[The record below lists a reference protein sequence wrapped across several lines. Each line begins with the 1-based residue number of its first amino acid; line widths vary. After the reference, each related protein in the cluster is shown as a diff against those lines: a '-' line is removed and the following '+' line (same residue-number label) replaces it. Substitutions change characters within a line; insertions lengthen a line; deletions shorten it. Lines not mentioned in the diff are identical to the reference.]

1 MLACADV
8 DYRAAEVVAGCVW
21 FRDWADAQPSVERV
35 VVSSSPPA
43 AYLPGRFFERELPYL
58 LAVLDPLPDVVVVDA
73 HVWLAGDDPGLGA
86 HLFEALGRERAV
98 VGVAKRAF
106 RGQTRAIPILRG
118 ASRQP
123 LFVTA
128 AGIDPTEAAE
138 SVRRMHGPH
147 RIPTLIKRA
156 DRLGR
161 EHDVS
166 DGGGG
171 HL

>member
-8 DYRAAEVVAGCVW
+8 DYRETEVVASCVW
-21 FRDWADAQPSVERV
+21 CCDWADATPSAERT
-35 VVSSSPPA
+35 VVSSAPPA

-58 LAVLDPLPDVVVVDA
+58 LAVLDPLPDVIVVDA

-86 HLFEALGRERAV
+86 HLFEALQRERPV
-98 VGVAKRAF
+98 VGVGKRPF
-106 RGQTRAIPILRG
+106 RGQTRAIPIVRG
-118 ASRQP
+118 ASQRP

-128 AGIDPTEAAE
+128 AGMDPREAADN
-138 SVRRMHGPH
+138 VLRMHGVH

-161 EHDVS
+161 DA
-166 DGGGG
+166 
-171 HL
+171 